1 MLRPSRLDLPV
12 LTFSRRCASDRQ
24 RFAWL
29 PLGIGVSLVAS
40 LLLTPPADATGP
52 VVAGMAPGCSTPAAP
67 DGHEPPCNPY
77 LADSPWAGNH
87 RGSYAQASSP
97 FPGPVGP
104 ASSVDVRHLALT
116 AVPVIVSFSPAYPDG
131 KSVLWA
137 STVGVTGEVA
147 KVDPD
152 TGDLIDKYQPQLEA
166 GAALTLPSVSG
177 AYNVVDAEGR
187 LHVTTTTGIN
197 VYGDARPG
205 VRNSPIALLRSFELP
220 AAALCGKDSL
230 VGLTMTYD
238 GRIAFATENGVVG
251 TVPRDPAQMDAAHLR
266 TISLNGADCSAGPDG
281 AMETVSNSI
290 AADDQG
296 GIYVVTSHAQYRLDE
311 DPSLEVT
318 WRSGYAGAGGTGGGR
333 LGAGSGSTP
342 TLMGTAADDD
352 RFVVIT
358 DGQKRMH
365 LDLMWRDQ
373 IPDDWE
379 PVRPGADR
387 RIACEIPVTFGKEA
401 EPSLSEQSV
410 LVRGNSAVVVNNLQG
425 LDPVLSALPPQLSLY
440 TQLISGIPGNA
451 PRGLER
457 IAWDPVTRTCDV
469 VWSNPDIA
477 IPNGIPTMSVATGLI
492 YGIGARQG
500 VWTLE
505 GIDWETGRVKLT
517 VPTTAL
523 PTSNSV
529 YAATTVGPDGSVWT
543 GTFGGLTKFQPCG
556 TAGSTSCRHLGPLE
570 AVIGRPPKTV
580 EGLATYLFGIRR

>member
-1 MLRPSRLDLPV
+1 MLTAPRAPLSARKHLAV
-12 LTFSRRCASDRQ
+12 LAFGAG
-24 RFAWL
+24 A
-29 PLGIGVSLVAS
+29 V
-40 LLLTPPADATGP
+40 LLAPQLLAPPAAATDP
-52 VVAGMAPGCSTPAAP
+52 VVGAETPACTTPAAP
-67 DGHEPPCNPY
+67 DGHEPPCNPF

-97 FPGPVGP
+97 YPGPVGP
-104 ASSVDVRHLALT
+104 ASAVGVRHLALT
-116 AVPVIVSFSPAYPDG
+116 AVPVIVSFSPPYPDG
-131 KSVLWA
+131 GPVLWA

-147 KVDPD
+147 KVDPA
-152 TGDLIDKYQPQLEA
+152 TGELIDKYQPQLEA
-166 GAALTLPSVSG
+166 GAPLTLPSVSG
-177 AYNVVDAEGR
+177 AYNVVDREGR
-187 LHVTTTTGIN
+187 LHVTTTTGIQ
-197 VYGDARPG
+197 VFGDAHPG
-205 VRNSPIALLRSFELP
+205 VRSSPVALLKDFALP
-220 AAALCGKDSL
+220 SSALCGEDSL

-251 TVPRDPAQMDAAHLR
+251 TVPRDPALMDADHLR
-266 TISLNGADCSAGPDG
+266 VVSLNGADCSGGPDG
-281 AMETVSNSI
+281 VVETVSNSI
-290 AADDQG
+290 AADEQG
-296 GIYVVTSHAQYRLDE
+296 GIYVVTSQAQYRLD
-311 DPSLEVT
+311 DGPSLDVT
-318 WRSGYAGAGGTGGGR
+318 WRAGYAGAGGTGGGR

-342 TLMGTAADDD
+342 TLMGTAAEDD

-358 DGQKRMH
+358 DGQERMH
-365 LDLMWRDQ
+365 LNLMWRDE
-373 IPDDWE
+373 IPADWE

-387 RIACEIPVTFGKEA
+387 RIACEVPVTFGKES

-451 PRGLER
+451 PQGLER
-457 IAWDPVTRTCDV
+457 IAWDPATRTCHV
-469 VWSNPDIA
+469 VWSNPEIA

-505 GIDWETGRVKLT
+505 GVSWATGEVELT

-543 GTFGGLTKFQPCG
+543 GTFGGLTRFQSCG
-556 TAGSTSCRHLGPLE
+556 TPTCGRANLLE
-570 AVIGRPPKTV
+570 AVIGTPPRTV
-580 EGLATYLFGIRR
+580 DGLATYLFGVRR